1 MESKRSVQ
9 ISVDLFVDL
18 YFISICQLLIYG
30 CLFFS
35 GSIVNYGFI
44 YCIIYIYKYLANI
57 WLVQFGCYSTTG
69 AFFYPMI
76 PYGTPEV

>member
-1 MESKRSVQ
+1 MDV
-9 ISVDLFVDL
+9 
-18 YFISICQLLIYG
+18 Y
-30 CLFFS
+30 FFS